1 MRRAQVADGGSVPGP
16 WASPRLDP
24 GGRCR
29 VSEDEWRHF
38 LMLAEPLH
46 QWGAA
51 FLHDEG
57 EGGCVRVYL
66 RDDGPAARHTCVR
79 LDVRRSA
86 WAREG
91 VVAVE
96 AASRRAADVISAGQ
110 RRAVQAPGDLEA
122 EQRASRAFVEAA
134 EALYRRLLEP

>member
-1 MRRAQVADGGSVPGP
+1 
-16 WASPRLDP
+16 
-24 GGRCR
+24 
-29 VSEDEWRHF
+29 
-38 LMLAEPLH
+38 
-46 QWGAA
+46 
-51 FLHDEG
+51 
-57 EGGCVRVYL
+57 
-66 RDDGPAARHTCVR
+66 VR